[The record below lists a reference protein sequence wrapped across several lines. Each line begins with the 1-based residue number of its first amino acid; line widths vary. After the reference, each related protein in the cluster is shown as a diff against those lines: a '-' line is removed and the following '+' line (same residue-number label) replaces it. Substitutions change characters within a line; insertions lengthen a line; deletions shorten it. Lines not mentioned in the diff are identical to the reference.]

1 MSCLRGSLLPFCF
14 TISVF
19 GVCMCIC
26 VCVCMCICACV
37 CICVCVCVFV
47 CQTMELSSKYP
58 EHLTEEVSSFYA
70 YNFVQLVLVSL
81 PCHKEIFSPALTQ
94 SLISPPLYSSQQS
107 IPINDQRKE
116 LVVHLYYKQ
125 LQSDLPTRVRCSDPG
140 ESRAL
145 HITPLLS
152 GLQDIISAQ
161 FK

>member
-1 MSCLRGSLLPFCF
+1 MYVVALLYTLCCVVFAWQSFAFLFHQCL
-14 TISVF
+14 
-19 GVCMCIC
+19 
-26 VCVCMCICACV
+26 VCVYV
-37 CICVCVCVFV
+37 FVFVCVCVFV

-81 PCHKEIFSPALTQ
+81 PYHKEIFSPALTQ

-140 ESRAL
+140 ESRTL
-145 HITPLLS
+145 HMTPLLS
-152 GLQDIISAQ
+152 ALQDTGAQ
-161 FK
+161 FS